1 MKISGIHSTIAL
13 LLLHNYQLKTATRS
27 GRRNGN
33 ERLIFSLFLE
43 NATPMETRRKR
54 RYTEEEYL
62 AMEEASEFK
71 HEFVDGQIY
80 PWGHPDMLGLYDVQ
94 AMSGASLPHNT
105 IATNVLALL
114 RNSLRGKGC
123 RPQNGDMR
131 VHIPLTG
138 TYLYPDALVVCG
150 KPEIIKQGKI
160 DLLTN
165 PVLIVEVL
173 SDSTEDYDRSGKFMR
188 YRSIESVRNY
198 LLIDSR
204 SLRAEL
210 YSRTATGQ
218 WTLTEF
224 LQMNDIIALPGLD
237 ITLAM
242 QELYEDVVL

>member
-1 MKISGIHSTIAL
+1 MT
-13 LLLHNYQLKTATRS
+13 TRH
-27 GRRNGN
+27 
-33 ERLIFSLFLE
+33 
-43 NATPMETRRKR
+43 KR

-80 PWGHPDMLGLYDVQ
+80 PWGHPDMIGMYDVQ
-94 AMSGASLPHNT
+94 AMSGTSLPHNT
-105 IATNVLALL
+105 VTSNVTFLL
-114 RNSLRGKGC
+114 GNGLRGRGC
-123 RPQNGDMR
+123 RVFGSDMR
-131 VHIPLTG
+131 VYIPLTG
-138 TYLYPDALVVCG
+138 TYLYPDSLVVCG
-150 KPEIIKQGKI
+150 KPEIRQEGKM

-165 PVLIVEVL
+165 HILIVEVL
-173 SDSTEDYDRSGKFMR
+173 SDSTADYDRSGKFMR
-188 YRSIESVRNY
+188 YRSIESVQDY

-224 LQMNDIIALPGLD
+224 LRMSDVIALPGLD
-237 ITLAM
+237 TTLTM